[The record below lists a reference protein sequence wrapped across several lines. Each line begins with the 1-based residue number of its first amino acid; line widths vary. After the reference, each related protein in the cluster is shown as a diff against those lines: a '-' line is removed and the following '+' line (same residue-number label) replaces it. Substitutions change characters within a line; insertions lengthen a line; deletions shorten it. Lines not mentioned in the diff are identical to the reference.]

1 MDFSYMQP
9 PSAQEPVL
17 WTVRRTPRVSKLH
30 FDVLAWV
37 ASFGADQ
44 QKWKFLSMNRCV
56 CGLWD
61 ASL

>member
-37 ASFGADQ
+37 VSFWGRSTEVEV
-44 QKWKFLSMNRCV
+44 FV
-56 CGLWD
+56 YE
-61 ASL
+61 